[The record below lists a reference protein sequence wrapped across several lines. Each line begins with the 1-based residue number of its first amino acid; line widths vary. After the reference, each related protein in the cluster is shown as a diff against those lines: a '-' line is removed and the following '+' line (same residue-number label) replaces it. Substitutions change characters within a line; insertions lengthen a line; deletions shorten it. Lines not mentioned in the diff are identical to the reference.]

1 MLTIDILKEMKEADI
16 KVLESNLTER
26 LNELNRV
33 KIEFELYYD
42 LDDDKNLLSYH
53 NILRDMDRLYSRLT
67 VVNNYYKESDC

>member
-1 MLTIDILKEMKEADI
+1 MLTIDILKEMKEADV

-33 KIEFELYYD
+33 KIDFELYYD

-53 NILRDMDRLYSRLT
+53 NILRDMDRLYNRLT
-67 VVNNYYKESDC
+67 VVNSYYKESDC

>member
-1 MLTIDILKEMKEADI
+1 MLTIDILKEMKEEDI

-26 LNELNRV
+26 LNELNKV
-33 KIEFELYYD
+33 KIDFELYYD

>member
-33 KIEFELYYD
+33 KIDFELYYD

-53 NILRDMDRLYSRLT
+53 NILRDMDRLYNRLT
-67 VVNNYYKESDC
+67 VVNNYYKESGC

>member
-33 KIEFELYYD
+33 KIDFELYYD